1 MQGSLTAGRPAA
13 SGFGFL
19 RPAANIATTERWL
32 RSLKRRSRAD
42 EAAQGACGGGGRT
55 PRSSSTSAAW
65 SDLGRVTHVV
75 MHLGT
80 KA

>member
-1 MQGSLTAGRPAA
+1 MQGSLAAGPPAT

-32 RSLKRRSRAD
+32 RSLKRRSRAE
-42 EAAQGACGGGGRT
+42 EAAHGACGGGGRT

-65 SDLGRVTHVV
+65 SDLGRVAHVAI
-75 MHLGT
+75 
-80 KA
+80 KI